1 MINPED
7 LKIET
12 LPIQPI
18 SGMMVGNIGSGVRIT
33 HLPTGF
39 IVGSMKERSQH
50 KNKEK
55 ALEHL
60 EFLLEFFGDK
70 Q

>member
-7 LKIET
+7 LKVET
-12 LPIQPI
+12 FQIQPR
-18 SGMMVGNIGSGVRIT
+18 SGMVVGTIGSGVHIT

-39 IVGSMKERSQH
+39 GVSSMKERSQH

-55 ALEHL
+55 ALERL
-60 EFLLEFFGDK
+60 EFLLEFFGAE